1 MNRFLYLILIVC
13 NISLCFSQAHA
24 QNTSFEKYL
33 AESAPYEVKVPDGET
48 LSKNQDNTELGAKD
62 FIRDTGIYY
71 TFIWAFRM
79 FYVRNKNSRIFDTS
93 LEDWWDNVSQWP
105 VTNDGDSF
113 FTNYVVHP
121 FSGAMSFLYYREM
134 GHDFWA
140 SFLGSVVQSTLFEY
154 TIEGLV
160 ETPSLPDLL
169 STPTIGS
176 LAGYGLEKTSD
187 YLYETENGAAR
198 VAAHILNPM
207 RNFVKDRRL
216 VLFNPLKG
224 QYEFTGEFQTK
235 LPPAKEKSIQ
245 FGYPQFFEPA
255 IPTGYFQM
263 FVEVQEL
270 DRRLNS
276 GEFILYHIKA
286 EFPSA
291 NNFYSAYLRVSQ
303 AGVNSVKVDGNEVR
317 DGFELANLLIGGKSI
332 FYKTDSSVFT
342 LGIDVIL
349 PLAYKDNIDRL
360 ETIVQNSPRDYP
372 LYLQR
377 AFTFTPYLSTLHYYK
392 GFSLQNNIGF
402 DFITRAEEYE
412 GNAVEYRFKYNSAA
426 GYYLPVEFLNPI
438 LFTEFNGITQFSADT
453 FDKTDLFLSGG
464 IRLGKRFSPGFSVQ
478 VPVKGSS
485 NDNVD
490 YSYVIDLKIRF

>member
-13 NISLCFSQAHA
+13 NISLCFSEAHA
-24 QNTSFEKYL
+24 ENTSFEKYL
-33 AESAPYEVKVPDGET
+33 AESAPYEVKVPDGDT
-48 LSKNQDNTELGAKD
+48 LGKNQENTELGAKD
-62 FIRDTGIYY
+62 FLRDTGIYY
-71 TFIWAFRM
+71 TFIWTFRL

-93 LEDWWDNVSQWP
+93 FEDWWDNISQWP

-134 GHDFWA
+134 GHDVWT
-140 SFLGSVVQSTLFEY
+140 SFFGSVVQSTLFEY

-169 STPTIGS
+169 STPTLGS
-176 LAGYGLEKTSD
+176 LAGYGLEKSSD
-187 YLYETENGAAR
+187 YLYESDNGFAKA
-198 VAAHILNPM
+198 AAHILNPM
-207 RNFVKDRRL
+207 RNFVKDRKL

-224 QYEFTGEFQTK
+224 QYEFAGDFQTK

-263 FVEVQEL
+263 LVEVQEL
-270 DRRLNS
+270 DKRLNS

-286 EFPSA
+286 EFPSK

-303 AGVNSVKVDGNEVR
+303 AGVNSVKVDGDEVR
-317 DGFELANLLIGGKSI
+317 DGFELANLLVGGKSI

-342 LGIDVIL
+342 RGMDVIL

-377 AFTFTPYLSTLHYYK
+377 AFTFTPYISTVHYYK
-392 GFSLQNNIGF
+392 GLSLQNNIGF

-412 GNAVEYRFKYNSAA
+412 GDAVEYRFKYNSAA
-426 GYYLPVEFLNPI
+426 GYYVPIEFLNPI
-438 LFTEFNGITQFSADT
+438 IFTEFNGITQFSADT

-490 YSYVIDLKIRF
+490 YSYVVDLKIRF